1 MIHPKVLKLFNNRIF
16 IFSIWILLAVL
27 STLKPLL
34 TGRDPNNYLIF
45 IYTYFHSIDH
55 LNLFIQYPE
64 YGDTNHYGPF
74 FSLIIAPFAMMPRF
88 LGMFLWQIA
97 NTAFLYYAVST
108 LPLKNSKINIVYWLI
123 ANELLTSLFSFQI
136 NPSITAIIILSYTMI
151 DKKNNF
157 IAAFLILL
165 GTFIKLYGI
174 VGLAFFFFVKE
185 KPKFM
190 AYCIFWAII
199 FFILPM
205 IFFSPEYIMQSYKD
219 WYISLSEKQI
229 QNASLTSPQDMS
241 IMGIVRRVFQDSG
254 IPNLP
259 FLIGGLILFC
269 LPYLRLKQYKSEAF
283 RLTYLA
289 STLIFAVIFSNS
301 SESPTYIIAF
311 AGVAIWFVIQ
321 ETPLKPEA
329 IALLVF
335 AILLTTLAPTD
346 LYPRAVRSFFS
357 HYSLKALPCVV
368 IWFYLS
374 YQLLCKE
381 FNNYKVNLD
390 LE

>member
-1 MIHPKVLKLFNNRIF
+1 
-16 IFSIWILLAVL
+16 
-27 STLKPLL
+27 
-34 TGRDPNNYLIF
+34 
-45 IYTYFHSIDH
+45 
-55 LNLFIQYPE
+55 
-64 YGDTNHYGPF
+64 
-74 FSLIIAPFAMMPRF
+74 
-88 LGMFLWQIA
+88 
-97 NTAFLYYAVST
+97 
-108 LPLKNSKINIVYWLI
+108 
-123 ANELLTSLFSFQI
+123 
-136 NPSITAIIILSYTMI
+136 
-151 DKKNNF
+151 
-157 IAAFLILL
+157 
-165 GTFIKLYGI
+165 
-174 VGLAFFFFVKE
+174 
-185 KPKFM
+185 
-190 AYCIFWAII
+190 
-199 FFILPM
+199 M

>member
-1 MIHPKVLKLFNNRIF
+1 VIQTITLF
-16 IFSIWILLAVL
+16 L
-27 STLKPLL
+27 
-34 TGRDPNNYLIF
+34 
-45 IYTYFHSIDH
+45 YTYFHSTDH
-55 LNLFIQYPE
+55 LNLFTPYPAE

-74 FSLIIAPFAMMPRF
+74 FSLIIAPFALMPKL

-108 LPLKNSKINIVYWLI
+108 LPLKNSKVNIVYWLI
-123 ANELLTSLFSFQI
+123 ANELLTALFSFQI

-165 GTFIKLYGI
+165 GTYIKLYGI

-185 KPKFM
+185 KPKFIG
-190 AYCIFWAII
+190 YCVFWAII
-199 FFILPM
+199 FFVLPM
-205 IFFSPEYIMQSYKD
+205 IFFSPDYILQCYKD
-219 WYISLSEKQI
+219 WYISLSEKQL

-259 FLIGGLILFC
+259 FLVGGLILFC
-269 LPYLRLKQYKSEAF
+269 LPYLRLRQYKSEAF

-301 SESPTYIIAF
+301 SESPTYVIAF
-311 AGVAIWFVIQ
+311 AGVAIWFVTQ
-321 ETPLKPEA
+321 ETPLKPEI

-346 LYPRAVRSFFS
+346 IYPRAVRTFFS

-374 YQLLCKE
+374 YQLLTKE
-381 FNNYKVNLD
+381 FNTYKGNPNLQ
-390 LE
+390 